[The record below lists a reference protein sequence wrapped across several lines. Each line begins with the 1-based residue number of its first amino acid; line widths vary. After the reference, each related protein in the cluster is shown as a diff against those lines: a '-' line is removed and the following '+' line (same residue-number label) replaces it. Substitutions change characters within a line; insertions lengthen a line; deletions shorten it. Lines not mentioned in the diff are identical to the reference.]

1 VGALTQN
8 NAYDIALLVF
18 LNAYSYAKAGLL
30 TALFAMSLNK
40 KSF

>member
-1 VGALTQN
+1 
-8 NAYDIALLVF
+8 LLVF
-18 LNAYSYAKAGLL
+18 LNAYSYAKTVLL